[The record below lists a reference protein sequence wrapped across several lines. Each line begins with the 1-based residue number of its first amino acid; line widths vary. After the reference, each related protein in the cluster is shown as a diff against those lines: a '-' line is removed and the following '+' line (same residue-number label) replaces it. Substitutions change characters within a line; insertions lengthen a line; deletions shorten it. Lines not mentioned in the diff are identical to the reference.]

1 VYIKDCMD
9 NINPGKEKSA
19 EEVSAHNKYIKE

>member
-19 EEVSAHNKYIKE
+19 DEVSAHKYIKE